1 MTRWTRR
8 ALRHVDEI
16 KVYYTQEADE
26 DVARRMLGH
35 IQDALTRLDDYPSL
49 GRIGRID
56 GTRELVVP
64 RTPYIVAYRV
74 RRHTV
79 EVLAVLH
86 AARRW
91 PTQL

>member
-16 KVYYTQEADE
+16 GAYYTQEADE
-26 DVARRMLGH
+26 EVARRVLGH
-35 IQDALTRLDDYPSL
+35 IQDAVNRLDDYPAL
-49 GRIGRID
+49 GRVGRIV

-64 RTPYIVAYRV
+64 HTPYIVAYRV
-74 RRHTV
+74 RRSTV
-79 EVLAVLH
+79 EILAVLH

-91 PTQL
+91 PTRL